1 MPPLGVGWAPF
12 WGGSVVRL
20 FSGPARSSFPPKKNH
35 RLFSFCLRRAHQGPW
50 RHTARDSKNDG
61 DTGEY
66 GAVVE
71 RPGKR
76 KGTTRIANRNRRCG
90 SGSRAAL
97 IMFKCMHRMQHRID
111 NTKTKSI
118 SASTPPPNTIYHNSP
133 FIIIEESSWP
143 SFMPPPLLNAH
154 YVSSRIAFRRTSR
167 VTRADAEHH
176 VRKPTGQSE
185 HFAIGKFCERE
196 AYGRRCLREYAVS
209 GKLRGVHGAGARSRG

>member
-1 MPPLGVGWAPF
+1 
-12 WGGSVVRL
+12 
-20 FSGPARSSFPPKKNH
+20 
-35 RLFSFCLRRAHQGPW
+35 
-50 RHTARDSKNDG
+50 
-61 DTGEY
+61 
-66 GAVVE
+66 
-71 RPGKR
+71 
-76 KGTTRIANRNRRCG
+76 
-90 SGSRAAL
+90 
-97 IMFKCMHRMQHRID
+97 MQHRID
-111 NTKTKSI
+111 NTKTKPI

-209 GKLRGVHGAGARSRG
+209 GKLRGVHGAGVRSRGRSEEPTPKPGAEGGAKSRCRSQEPRRKRGGGGSRIMELAALSACS